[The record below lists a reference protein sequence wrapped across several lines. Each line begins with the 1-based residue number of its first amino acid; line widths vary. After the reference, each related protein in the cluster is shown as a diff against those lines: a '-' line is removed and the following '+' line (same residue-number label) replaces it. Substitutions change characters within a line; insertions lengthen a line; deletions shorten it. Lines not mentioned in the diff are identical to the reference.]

1 MESAELDIADSPAVD
16 GVRYH
21 KLLSVLD
28 RSLASVVDTFQLND
42 LQSIFP
48 DLAREIPQKLADSH
62 EQISSYLRNSANA
75 DFQAILM
82 QYDMANK
89 LADLNR
95 LVKDALE
102 RKQVSDERPIPC
114 MTPDAINRSRSV
126 AIKRA
131 ELVRLKDKLALVK
144 DENAQSIAKLS
155 SQRAALATEYKT
167 IEETIEL
174 VNQI

>member
-1 MESAELDIADSPAVD
+1 MDSTEIGIADSPATD

-28 RSLASVVDTFQLND
+28 RSLASVVDTFQLKD
-42 LQSIFP
+42 LQAIFP
-48 DLAREIPQKLADSH
+48 DLAREIPQRLADSH
-62 EQISSYLRNSANA
+62 EQISTYLRNSANA

-89 LADLNR
+89 LASLDG
-95 LVKDALE
+95 LVKDAVE
-102 RKQVSDERPIPC
+102 RKQMSGEWPIPS

-131 ELVRLKDKLALVK
+131 
-144 DENAQSIAKLS
+144 
-155 SQRAALATEYKT
+155 
-167 IEETIEL
+167 
-174 VNQI
+174 

>member
-1 MESAELDIADSPAVD
+1 MDSTELGISDGPAVE

-28 RSLASVVDTFQLND
+28 RSLASVVDTFQLSD
-42 LQSIFP
+42 LQAIFP
-48 DLAREIPQKLADSH
+48 DLAREIPQRFADSH

-89 LADLNR
+89 LADLDR
-95 LVKDALE
+95 LVKDAAE
-102 RKQVSDERPIPC
+102 RKQMSGERPVPS

-131 ELVRLKDKLALVK
+131 ELVLLKEKLALVK
-144 DENAQSIAKLS
+144 DENAQSIAELNS
-155 SQRAALATEYKT
+155 LRAALTAEHKT

-174 VNQI
+174 VDQI

>member
-1 MESAELDIADSPAVD
+1 MDSTESTIADSSTVE

-42 LQSIFP
+42 LQAIFP
-48 DLAREIPQKLADSH
+48 DLAREIPQKLAASH

-75 DFQAILM
+75 DFQTILM

-89 LADLNR
+89 LADLDG
-95 LVKDALE
+95 LVRDAVE
-102 RKQVSDERPIPC
+102 RKQMSSERPVSS

-131 ELVRLKDKLALVK
+131 ELARLKDKLAQVQ
-144 DENAQSIAKLS
+144 DENAKSIVELS
-155 SQRAALATEYKT
+155 NQRAALAIEHST
-167 IEETIEL
+167 IERTMEL
-174 VNQI
+174 VSQI